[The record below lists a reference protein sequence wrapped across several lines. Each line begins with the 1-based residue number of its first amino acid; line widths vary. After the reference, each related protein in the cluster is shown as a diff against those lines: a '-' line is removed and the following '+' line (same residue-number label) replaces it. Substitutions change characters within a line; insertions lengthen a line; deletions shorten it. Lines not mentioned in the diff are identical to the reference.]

1 MTRFIFILSTFIFSL
16 PLLVNGQQFYIDA
29 NASGNGDGTSWE
41 NAFKN
46 FPDAFANYP
55 ADAIFWV
62 AEGVYH
68 VTNSTNFM
76 EKITLDEPVSIYGGF
91 IGNESSLEERAWY
104 NHPCFVSGNIGDPN
118 SQTDN
123 SRGFFD
129 VDNEN
134 TLIDGLIFQDTY
146 QTSSADALFYSPIRS
161 LPNSKLTI
169 VNCIFRYNTAWSC
182 SGIRLNGLVN
192 IENSLFHDNTN
203 LGGGHNVT
211 LNIEGEAYIRNCTF
225 ANNQWETSFGSEVGG
240 NNNAHAFI
248 FNTIIKNTSTNP
260 IFSAPIIQA
269 NNSVIFGNAVSQTVV
284 NNSSNLST
292 EEPTFINPG
301 NADFRLTDS
310 SPGVNWGNNGQIGEY
325 YLDLAGAPRIRGG
338 IVDAGAYE
346 TAVEPSDECV
356 GDLDQNGAVDAND
369 LLLLLTEFGCQSNCT
384 HDLNNSGSV
393 DTNDL
398 LIFLSVFGQP
408 C

>member
-1 MTRFIFILSTFIFSL
+1 MTRFFLILTTLLLCSTIFAQ
-16 PLLVNGQQFYIDA
+16 NHFYIKADA
-29 NASGNGDGTSWE
+29 PGNGDGSSWE

-55 ADAIFWV
+55 AGAVFWV

-68 VTNSTNFM
+68 VTNGTNVM
-76 EKITLDEPVSIYGGF
+76 EKITLDESVSIYGGF

-104 NHPCFVSGNIGDPN
+104 NHPCFVSGNIGNPN

-129 VDNEN
+129 ISNED
-134 TLIDGLIFQDTY
+134 TLIDGLIFQDIY
-146 QTSSADALFYSPIRS
+146 QSSSADAVVHNPIRS
-161 LPNSKLTI
+161 LPNSTLSI
-169 VNCIFRYNTAWSC
+169 LNCIFRYNTAWNC
-182 SGIRLNGLVN
+182 SAIRLRGLVN

-203 LGGGHNVT
+203 SSGGNVVT
-211 LNIEGEAYIRNCTF
+211 INLNGEAYIRNCTF
-225 ANNQWETSFGSEVGG
+225 ANNQWETSFGSDVGG
-240 NNNAHAFI
+240 NNTSIAFLY
-248 FNTIIKNTSTNP
+248 NSIIKNTSTSPLWNLP
-260 IFSAPIIQA
+260 IVQA
-269 NNSVIFGNAVSQTVV
+269 NHSVIYGGTIFTTLS
-284 NNSSNLST
+284 NNSTNLST
-292 EEPTFINPG
+292 EEPIFLNPSNG
-301 NADFRLTDS
+301 DFRLNDN
-310 SPGVNWGNNGQIGEY
+310 SPGVNWGNNNQVGEY

-338 IVDAGAYE
+338 IVDAGCYE

-356 GDLDQNGAVDAND
+356 GDLDQNGNVDAND